1 MEQAVVKI
9 LLLGICGYGSNYI
22 KEISERDI
30 PGIKIEGICE
40 VVPNAA
46 DLYPII
52 KEQNIPIYQT
62 PEDFYKEHTADLAV
76 VSTPIHLHY
85 SQIVTCLTHGSNVLT
100 EKPVCTSV
108 EGAHKLEQLEK
119 ETGKFISVGYQL
131 NYSRDV
137 LALKHDI
144 LDDHF
149 GKPIY
154 MKALHAMRRGDKY
167 YARNSWAGHID
178 VKGCAVNDSP
188 FNNACAHQFQVMTFL
203 LGERLERAA
212 ELADV
217 HFAGTTLTWYTTLN
231 GNVSDNFA
239 NLGDTPWAKYVEE
252 QTGITIEFQHPTQGS
267 EAEEF
272 AVMLASGEYPD
283 IIEYTW
289 TTYSGGAGAAI
300 NDGVIISLDDYM
312 ADATNL
318 SKVIQEHPEIGKMI
332 KSSGGNYYCFPC
344 LRGLESPNKTEFSS
358 GFLYRADALKELGF
372 DQVPE
377 TIDEW
382 EEVLRAAKAAG
393 YSKPFTTRKEWVK
406 DVWSAAYDNWG
417 SFYVDDG
424 VVKNGLIEDSRK
436 DFIQKMADWYAEGLL
451 DNDWMQA
458 DKKSTQTDF
467 VSGNCIL
474 GYAPFGQGLG
484 NYTKAMMEAD
494 PNFKE
499 DYIQAAAPVTSTKG
513 KNAKFSKMNNI
524 YDQSGA
530 SAAISSQCKNVKAA
544 VWLLDWL
551 YSEEG
556 QICYNFGIEGESY
569 EMKDGKPVYTDLIM
583 NNPDG
588 MSVAQALAAYTRA
601 STSGA
606 GIQSEDYI
614 DQYYAQ
620 DNQKKALE
628 LSMKTD
634 MGEHMFPPTS
644 VSEENQDRYSEI
656 MSQVK
661 TLADEMEA
669 SFICGTTPMSEWDS
683 YQQKLKDAGIE
694 EAVQMM
700 QEAYDTYMAN

>member
-1 MEQAVVKI
+1 MKKQ
-9 LLLGICGYGSNYI
+9 
-22 KEISERDI
+22 
-30 PGIKIEGICE
+30 
-40 VVPNAA
+40 
-46 DLYPII
+46 
-52 KEQNIPIYQT
+52 
-62 PEDFYKEHTADLAV
+62 
-76 VSTPIHLHY
+76 STL
-85 SQIVTCLTHGSNVLT
+85 
-100 EKPVCTSV
+100 KR
-108 EGAHKLEQLEK
+108 A
-119 ETGKFISVGYQL
+119 
-131 NYSRDV
+131 
-137 LALKHDI
+137 LALGMSATMVGATLAGCGGSASSTAATSTETASSAATEAEATTDS
-144 LDDHF
+144 D
-149 GKPIY
+149 KP
-154 MKALHAMRRGDKY
+154 
-167 YARNSWAGHID
+167 
-178 VKGCAVNDSP
+178 
-188 FNNACAHQFQVMTFL
+188 
-203 LGERLERAA
+203 
-212 ELADV
+212 
-217 HFAGTTLTWYTTLN
+217 FAGTTLTWYTTLN

-694 EAVQMM
+694 EAGVKIPLYGGGGVFNYENAARILMAGSEMVQLGALACAGGTMACKKLISDLNRWM
-700 QEAYDTYMAN
+700 DENGYADMDSLVGDSLKLFQMDADFTKKRQNKLADAYQTADADRTKCIGCGRCEDVCWHQGIEIKDRKAYKTDKCIGCGYCFQVCPTQALYVDKKGILRSAFEEAGIRRGNK

>member
-1 MEQAVVKI
+1 MKKQ
-9 LLLGICGYGSNYI
+9 
-22 KEISERDI
+22 
-30 PGIKIEGICE
+30 
-40 VVPNAA
+40 
-46 DLYPII
+46 
-52 KEQNIPIYQT
+52 
-62 PEDFYKEHTADLAV
+62 
-76 VSTPIHLHY
+76 STL
-85 SQIVTCLTHGSNVLT
+85 
-100 EKPVCTSV
+100 KR
-108 EGAHKLEQLEK
+108 A
-119 ETGKFISVGYQL
+119 
-131 NYSRDV
+131 
-137 LALKHDI
+137 LALGMSATMVGATLAGCGGSASSTAATSTETASSAATEAEATTDS
-144 LDDHF
+144 D
-149 GKPIY
+149 KP
-154 MKALHAMRRGDKY
+154 
-167 YARNSWAGHID
+167 
-178 VKGCAVNDSP
+178 
-188 FNNACAHQFQVMTFL
+188 
-203 LGERLERAA
+203 
-212 ELADV
+212 
-217 HFAGTTLTWYTTLN
+217 FAGTTLTWYTTLN

-318 SKVIQEHPEIGKMI
+318 SKVMQEHPEIGKMI

-474 GYAPFGQGLG
+474 GY
-484 NYTKAMMEAD
+484 TD
-494 PNFKE
+494 
-499 DYIQAAAPVTSTKG
+499 APVLGDKPR
-513 KNAKFSKMNNI
+513 K
-524 YDQSGA
+524 
-530 SAAISSQCKNVKAA
+530 
-544 VWLLDWL
+544 
-551 YSEEG
+551 EG
-556 QICYNFGIEGESY
+556 RILR
-569 EMKDGKPVYTDLIM
+569 V
-583 NNPDG
+583 
-588 MSVAQALAAYTRA
+588 
-601 STSGA
+601 
-606 GIQSEDYI
+606 
-614 DQYYAQ
+614 
-620 DNQKKALE
+620 
-628 LSMKTD
+628 
-634 MGEHMFPPTS
+634 
-644 VSEENQDRYSEI
+644 
-656 MSQVK
+656 
-661 TLADEMEA
+661 
-669 SFICGTTPMSEWDS
+669 
-683 YQQKLKDAGIE
+683 
-694 EAVQMM
+694 
-700 QEAYDTYMAN
+700 